1 MSLTTAN
8 RINLRRVIE
17 SGDATEMANYLISR
31 LIDERDENSAH
42 DHWHP
47 EIANPLGEMA
57 RAWMKALSDA
67 GITYEY
73 RSA

>member
-1 MSLTTAN
+1 M
-8 RINLRRVIE
+8 IKP
-17 SGDATEMANYLISR
+17 GDATEMAHYLISR

-47 EIANPLGEMA
+47 EIATPLGEMA
-57 RAWMKALSDA
+57 KVWIKALKDA
-67 GITYEY
+67 GVVYEY